1 MASLSNASR
10 SVTAEFLQQAVHRS
24 SVFTLDGLRE
34 RAFTR
39 AFQNL
44 VYPQIWED
52 PAVDL
57 AALELTPDCHVVA
70 IGSGGCNVLSYLI
83 DNPARIT
90 AVDLNSAHIALIRLK
105 LAAAQTLDSYADF
118 HQLFAQADSPANV
131 ELYDDVLALRLDR
144 MTRAYWEGRDR
155 LGRRRIEMLARGFYK
170 FGLLGR
176 FMTSIHLLARGL
188 GANPALMLTARSLE
202 EQREIY
208 ARTLAPLFRH
218 RLVRGL
224 LNSPA
229 SLFGLG
235 IPPAQYRALAGD
247 EPGGMADVIEAR
259 LARLACDFDL
269 RDNYFAWQAF
279 GRRYAPSGEGAL
291 PPYLTAGN
299 FAAIKARAGR
309 VDVRLTTLTD
319 HLAQLPERGVDRY
332 VLLDA
337 QDWMSDADLTEL
349 WREITRTARVGARAI
364 FRTAAAESVLSG
376 RIPGELLACW
386 RYEAQRSAE
395 LHARDRS
402 AIYGGFHLYVRR
414 EQRA

>member
-1 MASLSNASR
+1 MASLTNAAR
-10 SVTAEFLQQAVHRS
+10 SATAELLQQAVHRS
-24 SVFTLDGLRE
+24 SAFSLDGLRE

-57 AALELTPDCHVVA
+57 AALELNADCHVVA
-70 IGSGGCNVLSYLI
+70 IGSGGCNVLSYLV
-83 DNPARIT
+83 DGPARIT
-90 AVDLNSAHIALIRLK
+90 AVDLNSAHIALMRLK
-105 LAAAQTLDSYADF
+105 LAAARTLESYADF
-118 HQLFAQADSPANV
+118 HQLFVRADEPANV
-131 ELYDDVLALRLDR
+131 ALYDRALSPHLERAS
-144 MTRAYWEGRDR
+144 RAYWEGRDS

-170 FGLLGR
+170 YGLLGR
-176 FMTSIHLLARGL
+176 FITTIHLLARGL
-188 GANPALMLTARSLE
+188 GANPAVMLTARSLD
-202 EQREIY
+202 EQRDIY

-235 IPPAQYRALAGD
+235 IPPAQYRALCGGRT
-247 EPGGMADVIEAR
+247 GGMAEVVEQR

-279 GRRYAPSGEGAL
+279 GRGYAPAGEGAL
-291 PPYLTAGN
+291 PPYLEVAN
-299 FAAIKARAGR
+299 FETVKARAGR
-309 VDVRLTTLTD
+309 VDVRLVTLTEYLGQQTED
-319 HLAQLPERGVDRY
+319 SVDRY

-337 QDWMSDADLTEL
+337 QDWMSDADLTGL
-349 WREITRTARVGARAI
+349 WRQITRTARPGARVI
-364 FRTAAAESVLSG
+364 FRTAAAETLLPG
-376 RIPGELLACW
+376 RIPGEVLACW
-386 RYEAQRSAE
+386 RYEDQRSAE

-414 EQRA
+414 ETHA